1 MAKRGSSL
9 GRGLGALIDDQKYEA
24 KMPQA
29 PSAKGISEIE
39 LANIEI
45 NPFQPRTE
53 FDEDALRELADSI
66 RKLGIIQPI
75 TLRKLD
81 KNKFQLISG
90 ERRFRASKM
99 AGLEKVPAYV
109 READDQ
115 EMLEFALVENI
126 QREDLNA
133 IEIAISYKRLID
145 ECKLTQE
152 DMSERV
158 GKKRSTITNYLRLLK
173 LPGEIQIGL
182 RDKAISMGHARALIN
197 IEDIHKQLKLYF
209 KVIEEGLSVRKTE
222 EMVRDLSRPVE
233 EKKQDKKGEL
243 PERFSNF
250 ADRLKGNIKSDI
262 QVNLG
267 KGGKGK
273 IVIPF
278 TSDEDFDRLS
288 SLLEKLGQ

>member
-1 MAKRGSSL
+1 MAKRGNSL

-24 KMPQA
+24 KMPPQA
-29 PSAKGISEIE
+29 FTKKGVSEVELSQIE
-39 LANIEI
+39 V

-53 FDEDALRELADSI
+53 FDEDALRELSDSI

-75 TLRKLD
+75 TLRKLGKD
-81 KNKFQLISG
+81 KFQLISG
-90 ERRFRASKM
+90 ERRFRASKK

-109 READDQ
+109 RDADDQ

-152 DMSERV
+152 DMSDRV

-182 RDKAISMGHARALIN
+182 RDKTISMGHARALIN
-197 IEDIHKQLKLYF
+197 IDDINKQLKLYF
-209 KVIEEGLSVRKTE
+209 SIIEEGHSVRKTE
-222 EMVRDLSRPVE
+222 ELVRELSKPID
-233 EKKQDKKGEL
+233 EKKKEKDEVPVKYTD
-243 PERFSNF
+243 FSHK
-250 ADRLKGNIKSDI
+250 LKGKINADI

-278 TSDEDFDRLS
+278 LSENDFDRLS
-288 SLLEKLGQ
+288 EMLSKLKD